1 MPITQRGGTAG
12 AYQLASEQGFEE
24 MYRDYF
30 PRIYNYVF
38 YRVLSREDTEDIVS
52 EVFLKAAKNAR
63 TYDPEKAG
71 MGTWLY
77 RIAENTLTDHFRRK
91 RFRILSFGEA
101 PEPMVDFE
109 RQLAGISSE
118 KRRMVFRE
126 LARLQEKERRIV
138 YYKFFEGYSNREI
151 AAALDMNES
160 TVGTALSRSLKKLR
174 TEELA
179 ELWFE

>member
-1 MPITQRGGTAG
+1 M
-12 AYQLASEQGFEE
+12 AYQLVSEQGFEE

-30 PRIYNYVF
+30 PRIYNYIF
-38 YRVLSREDTEDIVS
+38 YRVLSREEAEDIVS
-52 EVFLKAAKNAR
+52 EVFLKAAKSAGA
-63 TYDPEKAG
+63 YDPEKAG

-77 RIAENTLTDHFRRK
+77 AIAENTLKDHLRKK
-91 RFRILSFGEA
+91 RFRIVSFEESH
-101 PEPMVDFE
+101 EPMVDFE
-109 RQLAGISSE
+109 RQLEGISSE

-126 LARLQEKERRIV
+126 LARLQEKERLIV
-138 YYKFFEGYSNREI
+138 YYKFFEGYTNREI
-151 AAALDMNES
+151 AASLDMNES

>member
-1 MPITQRGGTAG
+1 M

-52 EVFLKAAKNAR
+52 EVFLKAARSAG

-77 RIAENTLTDHFRRK
+77 RIAENTLIDHYRK
-91 RFRILSFGEA
+91 KRLKIVPLEEA
-101 PEPMVDFE
+101 PEPTVDFE
-109 RQLAGISSE
+109 RQLEGISSE

-126 LARLQEKERRIV
+126 LVRLQEKERLMV
-138 YYKFFEGYSNREI
+138 YYKFFEGYTNREI
-151 AAALDMNES
+151 AAVLDMNES

>member
-1 MPITQRGGTAG
+1 M
-12 AYQLASEQGFEE
+12 AYQIVNEQGFEK

-52 EVFLKAAKNAR
+52 EVFLKAAKSAR
-63 TYDPEKAG
+63 AYDPEKAG

-77 RIAENTLTDHFRRK
+77 AIAENTLKDHFRRR

-126 LARLQEKERRIV
+126 LARLRERERLII
-138 YYKFFEGYSNREI
+138 YYKYFEDYSNREI
-151 AAALDMNES
+151 ATALDINES